1 MLKNS
6 KNNPNIYI
14 EFMVLGIV
22 LLTQLIFKII
32 LCSRDNDCFHL
43 QIRKLRHIKIKKFT
57 QDYCYY
63 IMLPPRDMLA
73 ITFKGDRMLKDWEM
87 SKKWGRE
94 DARNGKRE
102 RESCLSPGVCWS
114 EEWRFEG

>member
-57 QDYCYY
+57 K
-63 IMLPPRDMLA
+63 
-73 ITFKGDRMLKDWEM
+73 ITVTTLCCLLEICWLLL
-87 SKKWGRE
+87 SRE
-94 DARNGKRE
+94 IG
-102 RESCLSPGVCWS
+102 C
-114 EEWRFEG
+114 